1 MEIEQ
6 AAESLYKAFSL
17 IGQTDPAAIGTV
29 RGRIIAEDIASP
41 INVPSFPKAAMD
53 GYAVSSEDI
62 RAASSQTPI
71 TLRVTVSLTV
81 SSPKT

>member
-17 IGQTDPAAIGTV
+17 IGQTDTAAIGTV

-41 INVPSFPKAAMD
+41 INVF
-53 GYAVSSEDI
+53 SEGCNGRI
-62 RAASSQTPI
+62 CRF
-71 TLRVTVSLTV
+71 L
-81 SSPKT
+81 